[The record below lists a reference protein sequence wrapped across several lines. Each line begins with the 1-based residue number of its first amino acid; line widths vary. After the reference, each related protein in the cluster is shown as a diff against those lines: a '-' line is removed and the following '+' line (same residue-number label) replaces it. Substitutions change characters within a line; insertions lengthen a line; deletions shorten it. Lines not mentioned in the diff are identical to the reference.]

1 MRWICALSLTACLAL
16 PAIAQARERSIQEL
30 PKDVW
35 DLTFA
40 WTEPLKVIARETR
53 RTNPVSGI
61 WHGLLYGPFRT
72 ADRATDIM
80 DERENLPGPEAE
92 KQFRYSF

>member
-1 MRWICALSLTACLAL
+1 MRWIIALSLAACFAL
-16 PAIAQARERSIQEL
+16 PAVTQARERSIQNL

-40 WTEPLKVIARETR
+40 WTEPLKETAEETR
-53 RTNPVSGI
+53 RTNPIAGI
-61 WHGLLYGPFRT
+61 WRGLLYGPFRT
-72 ADRATDIM
+72 ADRATGIM